1 MTTISSWWK
10 GKLIYCKFPRPP
22 FLPTINPFLDRA
34 SVESLP
40 EKRFIDPSRLR
51 TIRDQPNET
60 STADEKPRAKRTFG
74 EKPSERQERLEKQKQ
89 VAKWL
94 NDEENT
100 LGPFPG
106 TSRIGSGFVAMTE

>member
-1 MTTISSWWK
+1 M
-10 GKLIYCKFPRPP
+10 IYCRFPRPP
-22 FLPTINPFLDRA
+22 VLPIINPFLDRA

-60 STADEKPRAKRTFG
+60 RTADEKPRAKRTFD

-94 NDEENT
+94 NDEENI

-106 TSRIGSGFVAMTE
+106 MTRIRSGLMAMTE